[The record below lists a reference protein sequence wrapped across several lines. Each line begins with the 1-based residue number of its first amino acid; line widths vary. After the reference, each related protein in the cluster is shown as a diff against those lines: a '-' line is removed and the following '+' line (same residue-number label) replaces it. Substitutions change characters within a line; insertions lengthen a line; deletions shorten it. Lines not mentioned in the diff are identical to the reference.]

1 MRVTFW
7 GAARTVTGSKHLL
20 TGRSGTVLLDCGLFQ
35 GRRAESEARNRALP
49 FPARSVDSVVLSHA
63 HIDHSGALPLLCR
76 SGFEGRIHATAATA
90 DLCRAMLLDA
100 AHIQL
105 KDAEWLNRHHRG
117 KTPVLPLY
125 TPEDA
130 ERS

>member
-20 TGRSGTVLLDCGLFQ
+20 TGRAGALLLDCGLFQ

-49 FPARSVDSVVLSHA
+49 FAPGAVDSVVLSHA
-63 HIDHSGALPLLCR
+63 HIDHSGALPHLCR
-76 SGFEGRIHATAATA
+76 RGFEGEIHATPATT

-100 AHIQL
+100 AHIQI
-105 KDAEWLNRHHRG
+105 KDA
-117 KTPVLPLY
+117 
-125 TPEDA
+125 
-130 ERS
+130 